1 MAGARPPRWLV
12 QGLNYLAG
20 VAVTALFAVLVVRH
34 VNFDAVWRTM
44 RGANL
49 LWLPPVAATFLL
61 SYWLQA
67 VRWHHLVR
75 HLKPVAVGDA
85 FPRVLLAHSAGML
98 LPFQLGQVLMVQ
110 VSAEKFGLDR
120 EQLFGAEFV
129 SRLMDGIVFALFLLA
144 GLIWLPIGSA
154 FTALTVF
161 MLVGTTLG
169 FALAFWGSHAH
180 PHVLEGS
187 RLPFKRT
194 IVRLHEQVLHPLLQG
209 LSSVRNLGQMRDVF
223 ALSLA
228 IWGVEAVFYAFTGWM
243 LDLHAGPATYLFLVA
258 AANIGGGIPFAQS
271 GAGFVYVAREAF
283 VALGQRVETATA
295 YVLVLQALLILPI
308 VVIAPYA
315 ILRLHLGWAD
325 VIPWLKSRK
334 SGKPGKPKASEESQ
348 RFKDASPPSD
358 APNEPSTQ
366 AKEYSSPSRRRGQGR
381 GGLDGR

>member
-1 MAGARPPRWLV
+1 MPSARPPHWLV
-12 QGLNYLAG
+12 QTLKYLAG
-20 VAVTALFAVLVVRH
+20 VAVTALFAVLIARH

-49 LWLPPVAATFLL
+49 LWLPAVAGAFLL

-67 VRWHHLVR
+67 WRWHHLVR
-75 HLKPVAVGDA
+75 HLKPVSTGAA

-110 VSAEKFGLDR
+110 ISAEKFELDR

-129 SRLMDGIVFALFLLA
+129 SRLMDGLVFALFLLV
-144 GLIWLPIGSA
+144 GLIRLPIGSA

-161 MLVGTTLG
+161 MLVGTSLG
-169 FALAFWGSHAH
+169 FALAFWGSYTH
-180 PHVLEGS
+180 PHVLERS
-187 RLPFKRT
+187 HLPFKRT
-194 IVRLHEQVLHPLLQG
+194 IVTLHEQVLHPLLQG
-209 LSSVRNLGQMRDVF
+209 LGSVRNLDQMRDVF

-228 IWGVEAVFYAFTGWM
+228 IWGVEAVFYGFTGRM
-243 LDLHAGPATYLFLVA
+243 LSLHAGPVTFVFLVA

-283 VALGQRVETATA
+283 VAVGQRVETATA
-295 YVLVLQALLILPI
+295 YALVLQALLILPI

-325 VIPWLKSRK
+325 VIPWLKS
-334 SGKPGKPKASEESQ
+334 EE
-348 RFKDASPPSD
+348 
-358 APNEPSTQ
+358 Q
-366 AKEYSSPSRRRGQGR
+366 ASPSRHSGKRRCR
-381 GGLDGR
+381 ENDR